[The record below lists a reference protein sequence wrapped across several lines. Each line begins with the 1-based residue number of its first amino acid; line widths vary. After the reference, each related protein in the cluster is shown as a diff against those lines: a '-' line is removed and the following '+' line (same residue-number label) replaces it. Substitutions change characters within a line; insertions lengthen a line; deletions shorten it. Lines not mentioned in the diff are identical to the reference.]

1 MVSDNKALNKQ
12 QTALRQL
19 MTSGGDHGQAIA
31 LFLKQHAQLH
41 SAEMAGTDL
50 WSYEDELLDDIPP
63 DQATRIPANDEHSIA
78 WVMWHIARIEDV
90 AMNMLVAGEEQVLLR
105 DGWQARLAIRPQDT
119 GNAMPPPAVAKVSAE
134 IDYQSLR
141 AYRIAVGRQ
150 TRTIVRGLTAQDLRK
165 QVDTNRLDKVLS
177 VGAVVPQA
185 QAVID
190 YWSKRTIAGLLLMPA
205 TRHNLVHLNEV
216 VRLKSR
222 LA

>member
-1 MVSDNKALNKQ
+1 
-12 QTALRQL
+12 
-19 MTSGGDHGQAIA
+19 
-31 LFLKQHAQLH
+31 
-41 SAEMAGTDL
+41 
-50 WSYEDELLDDIPP
+50 
-63 DQATRIPANDEHSIA
+63 
-78 WVMWHIARIEDV
+78 
-90 AMNMLVAGEEQVLLR
+90 
-105 DGWQARLAIRPQDT
+105 LAIRPQDT